1 MRYRPIR
8 RNNEFGRVY
17 ARGKSYVNQALVLYV
32 LKTRG
37 KKTRVGLTATKKIG
51 HAVQRNRAR
60 RVMKAAI
67 DEHLDYNIG
76 GYDLVFVARGMTPRL
91 KSWQL
96 SSIVAKLFAQAGLPD
111 KAKQPDAPLPAT
123 LPPARKKPA
132 ADEKARHEPSAGS
145 LPQGPV
151 PAHPGLSVYPQPM
164 DRPQLP
170 VHPQLQQLHHAGH
183 PDPRLHQGHPA
194 GSLAHRPVQPLGQ
207 MGLRPGA
214 GSREVDE
221 PRPQAAAVKTV

>member
-8 RNNEFGRVY
+8 RNSEFGRVY
-17 ARGKSYVNQALVLYV
+17 ARGKSYVNPALVLYV

-67 DEHLDYNIG
+67 DEHLDQNIG

-96 SSIVAKLFAQAGLPD
+96 SEVVARLFAQAGLPD
-111 KAKQPDAPLPAT
+111 KAKQPGAPRA
-123 LPPARKKPA
+123 
-132 ADEKARHEPSAGS
+132 S
-145 LPQGPV
+145 LLQGGG
-151 PAHPGLSVYPQPM
+151 HRLRRSFLSRTRASG
-164 DRPQLP
+164 DICTG
-170 VHPQLQQLHHAGH
+170 AK
-183 PDPRLHQGHPA
+183 
-194 GSLAHRPVQPLGQ
+194 
-207 MGLRPGA
+207 LR
-214 GSREVDE
+214 EF
-221 PRPQAAAVKTV
+221 